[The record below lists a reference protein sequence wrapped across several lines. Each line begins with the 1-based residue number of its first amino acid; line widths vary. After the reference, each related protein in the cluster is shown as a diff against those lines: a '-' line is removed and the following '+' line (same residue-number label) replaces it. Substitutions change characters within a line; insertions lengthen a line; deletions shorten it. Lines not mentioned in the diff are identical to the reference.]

1 MTIVKKSDKTG
12 STELE
17 ITLDTRTNDTLL
29 LIYSIQTDMGL
40 QNLTV
45 FITIFR
51 ILSNIC
57 YGSFCE
63 NSQRFL
69 AVTIFVESSIIDVWK
84 GPKYASGIRFIVFPV
99 FCLFHAINQ
108 FHATVLS
115 LYPLKTS
122 ENQRFLMFSGAG
134 LNVKNWYRC
143 RTSHAIFTVS
153 IQACGEFHTRKDV
166 FKRALQNSYKLRRA
180 FQSHP

>member
-1 MTIVKKSDKTG
+1 MQPHNRSMMTIVKKSDKTG

-40 QNLTV
+40 QNFTV

-63 NSQRFL
+63 NSWRFL
-69 AVTIFVESSIIDVWK
+69 AVTIFTESSIIDVWK

-122 ENQRFLMFSGAG
+122 ETQRFS
-134 LNVKNWYRC
+134 
-143 RTSHAIFTVS
+143 
-153 IQACGEFHTRKDV
+153 DV
-166 FKRALQNSYKLRRA
+166 FRSRPECEKLVQVQNIARYFYCLHSGMW
-180 FQSHP
+180 